1 MTLEND
7 DGLVDLPSKHSLD
20 ETVEKFKAI
29 LNAKG
34 ITLFALIDHTAAAAV
49 QFACRASQKYR
60 CDRSVSCQRSGMTKA
75 KQNLINAV
83 RFNRASHC
91 TLKRFRQGFKNTD
104 NLGTATFM
112 GNSFTDILSEWH
124 SFFSLTG
131 QAAVTLMGLVFVAA
145 SLGASLAKAGSTAS
159 GIRAFVNPTI
169 IHFSAV
175 MVLASLTLIPT
186 QGFNSLGSLLCLTGV
201 AGLLYAGV
209 VIVQLRKHHRRHT
222 PVALVDWFWS
232 GCLPAL
238 GYLLI
243 LTAALGLLMRVPFA
257 LNGLAL
263 AVIVFLLLGIRN
275 AWNLLLWIAQHQ

>member
-1 MTLEND
+1 
-7 DGLVDLPSKHSLD
+7 
-20 ETVEKFKAI
+20 
-29 LNAKG
+29 
-34 ITLFALIDHTAAAAV
+34 
-49 QFACRASQKYR
+49 
-60 CDRSVSCQRSGMTKA
+60 
-75 KQNLINAV
+75 
-83 RFNRASHC
+83 
-91 TLKRFRQGFKNTD
+91 
-104 NLGTATFM
+104 M
-112 GNSFTDILSEWH
+112 GNSFSDILREWH

-145 SLGASLAKAGSTAS
+145 SLGASLVKAGSTAS

-175 MVLASLTLIPT
+175 LVLASLTLIPT

-222 PVALVDWFWS
+222 PVALVDWFWRA
-232 GCLPAL
+232 CLPTL

-243 LTAALGLLMRVPFA
+243 LTTALGLLMRVPFA